1 MTTSQH
7 QRSQA
12 RLPCRWL
19 AFDRVVCLRD
29 TVFASFCRTRA
40 PSGRGCS
47 PAVTNGRD
55 NCQVRALVFNARM
68 AKPPRPSVD
77 REIKRRLR
85 TTVRTIGNDLYRI
98 RTDSAATQ
106 ARVAREAGIDRS
118 HVARIEA
125 ATTNASLETLVAVAT
140 AMGADLS
147 LRLFP
152 GSGPRLTDRHQARM
166 IEVLLRG
173 LSPAWRP
180 HLEVPVFRP
189 ARGFVDAVFER
200 IDIPLLVVSEAQSSL
215 PRLEQ
220 QIRWAAEKAA
230 SIGSCDLVGPGP
242 MPAISKL
249 LILRSTA
256 SMRELARAFEATL
269 RAAYPARSRD
279 AVASLLEGA
288 PWPGDAIIWIRIEG
302 DRVDVLDGPPRGVA
316 LGR

>member
-1 MTTSQH
+1 
-7 QRSQA
+7 
-12 RLPCRWL
+12 
-19 AFDRVVCLRD
+19 
-29 TVFASFCRTRA
+29 
-40 PSGRGCS
+40 
-47 PAVTNGRD
+47 
-55 NCQVRALVFNARM
+55 M

-77 REIKRRLR
+77 REIRRRLR
-85 TTVRTIGNDLYRI
+85 TTVRTIGNDILRI
-98 RTDSAATQ
+98 RTDSAASQ
-106 ARVAREAGIDRS
+106 SQVAREAGIDRS

-125 ATTNASLETLVAVAT
+125 GTTNASLETLVALAT

-147 LRLFP
+147 VRFFP
-152 GSGPRLTDRHQARM
+152 GSGPRITDRHQARM
-166 IEVLLRG
+166 IEALLRG

-180 HLEVPVFRP
+180 HVEVPVFRP

-200 IDIPLLVVSEAQSSL
+200 TDRPLLVVSEAQSNL

-230 SIGSCDLVGPGP
+230 SIGSSDLVGPGP
-242 MPAISKL
+242 TPATSKL

-256 SMRELARAFEATL
+256 STRDLARTFESTL

-288 PWPGDAIIWIRIEG
+288 VWPGDAIIWVRIDG
-302 DRVDVLDGPPRGVA
+302 DRVDVLDGPPRGVG